1 MQDRNMGIPARV
13 VAAADLPDMSDMPG
27 MAGGPAVVCAGLR
40 KRYGEG
46 ATAVHA
52 LRGVDLTVQRGEL
65 LMLVGPSG
73 CGKTTL
79 ISVMAGILDPTE
91 GSCRILGQDMTAL
104 APRPRAA
111 FRARN
116 IGFVFQA
123 YNLNPALTA
132 AENVSVP
139 LRICGAPLR
148 ESMRKAEAALELV
161 GLGDKTESAPGD
173 LSGGQQQRVAIARA
187 LVHQPQLIVCDEPT
201 SALDHANGQRVME
214 LLRRVGTVDGRA
226 LVIVTHD
233 ARIFEFADRIAEL
246 DDGQVTRV
254 GTPGALANVQT
265 NAQTSAQPEQL
276 RVAGTADMHGGI
288 TSATPD
294 VGGDGNR
301 PPAYD
306 TPPGGNGTGASA
318 RAPRCCTD

>member
-1 MQDRNMGIPARV
+1 MTDTDMRPR
-13 VAAADLPDMSDMPG
+13 PD
-27 MAGGPAVVCAGLR
+27 AGTLAPEGPDAPAVVCAGLR

-91 GSCRILGQDMTAL
+91 GNCRILGQDMTAL
-104 APRPRAA
+104 AARPRAA

-139 LRICGAPLR
+139 LRICGAPVR

-161 GLGDKTESAPGD
+161 GLGDKAESAPGD

-201 SALDHANGQRVME
+201 SALDHANGQRIME

-254 GTPGALANVQT
+254 GTHAGGAD
-265 NAQTSAQPEQL
+265 AQS
-276 RVAGTADMHGGI
+276 
-288 TSATPD
+288 
-294 VGGDGNR
+294 GNNR
-301 PPAYD
+301 SND
-306 TPPGGNGTGASA
+306 GGNGRGRASDGERPPGCGVPSGGVGTVTPA
-318 RAPRCCTD
+318 RAPDC